1 MDMLI
6 AEASASKSSW
16 LGLLHDDLAW
26 LQSLAPLPDGALQ
39 DFPNGLAEWC
49 VHDRANYRSKLRRAL
64 ISVRSTLH
72 EPEWCQ
78 SSSAHSDNRGGHH
91 RCHKCDASF
100 ETFQALTAHLFAK
113 HKTQCEAQEYSG
125 STLCRACLR
134 QFWTRKR
141 IVRHLQHDAPGC
153 LRMLSS
159 HGIEVDRDL
168 PPPDP
173 SLEGLPA
180 TRVSGPLLPLHVSVE
195 DFASNAAAG
204 DKELRS
210 WYNTWRSPTMNR
222 WLEAME
228 ESCGP

>member
-6 AEASASKSSW
+6 AEASASVSSW
-16 LGLLHDDLAW
+16 LGLLRDDLAW
-26 LQSLAPLPDGALQ
+26 LQSLVPLPDGVLQ

-49 VHDRANYRSKLRRAL
+49 VHDRANYRSVLRKAL
-64 ISVRSTLH
+64 IGVRNPLH

-78 SSSAHSDNRGGHH
+78 PPPAHPDSSGGHH
-91 RCHKCDASF
+91 QCHKCDASF
-100 ETFQALTAHLFAK
+100 ATFQALTAHLFAR
-113 HKTQCEAQEYSG
+113 HGTQCEAQEYKG
-125 STLCRACLR
+125 STLCRACMR
-134 QFWTRKR
+134 QFWSRKR

-153 LRMLSS
+153 LRILSS
-159 HGIEVDRDL
+159 HGIEVDRGL

-180 TRVSGPLLPLHVSVE
+180 TRVSGPQLPLHVSVE
-195 DFASNAAAG
+195 DFASSAAAG

-210 WYNTWRSPTMNR
+210 WYKTWRSPTMNR